1 MSRGLKAGA
10 RSTGTVSGTATVT
23 VTQSSATNVT
33 EVKGISSS
41 GATGVAVPTEAMLA
55 GMSVGGTHTAVP
67 GTAYGVDI
75 DTSSSSNLA
84 ALLSN
89 GYGTF
94 GQSYPLAGS
103 ATGAKGS
110 GNINPLIQADTS
122 YNINISTNTAGTAI
136 QAGVTNQKIYVTG
149 WEFMAAGTTTFVL
162 FYSTS
167 SACGSSAGIIS
178 GPWSLSASNPGE
190 TFGGG
195 LGSVAIVPTG
205 DTLCFSS
212 NGASVAVGGHVSLT
226 QF

>member
-1 MSRGLKAGA
+1 
-10 RSTGTVSGTATVT
+10 
-23 VTQSSATNVT
+23 VT
-33 EVKGISSS
+33 EVKGTSSS

-110 GNINPLIQADTS
+110 GAINPLIQADTS

-167 SACGSSAGIIS
+167 SACGSPAGIRTARIPSVIS
-178 GPWSLSASNPGE
+178 YSWYFNHQL
-190 TFGGG
+190 
-195 LGSVAIVPTG
+195 VPHLVPHR
-205 DTLCFSS
+205 DEEPPSK
-212 NGASVAVGGHVSLT
+212 VSP
-226 QF
+226 